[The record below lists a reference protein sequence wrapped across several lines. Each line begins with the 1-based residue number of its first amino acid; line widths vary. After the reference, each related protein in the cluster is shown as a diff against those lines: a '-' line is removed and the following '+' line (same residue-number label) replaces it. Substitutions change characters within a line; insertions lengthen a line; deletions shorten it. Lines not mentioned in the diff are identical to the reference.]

1 MTCSCGATASRSARV
16 ARRAV
21 RGAIAVSEA
30 TAEPL
35 RALGIAVK
43 VTRQGTEWPVAPA
56 QPSTEPV
63 RVGIAAALTEWKG
76 HRVVLDALRAVEH
89 RDIALEIMGA
99 APPKDRVYEAE
110 LRIAAAREP
119 LHGRVHFLGFV
130 ADPLARMRTWTIAVI
145 ASTEPE
151 AGPLV
156 ALEAMSIGVPV
167 VATDHGGV
175 REVLG
180 DAGLLVT
187 PGDPRRAGQCDR
199 PPARRRRS
207 LPRCRAAGP
216 RRIVD
221 EHLTQAEHEQRFV
234 GALEEL
240 WSDS

>member
-1 MTCSCGATASRSARV
+1 
-16 ARRAV
+16 
-21 RGAIAVSEA
+21 
-30 TAEPL
+30 
-35 RALGIAVK
+35 
-43 VTRQGTEWPVAPA
+43 
-56 QPSTEPV
+56 
-63 RVGIAAALTEWKG
+63 
-76 HRVVLDALRAVEH
+76 
-89 RDIALEIMGA
+89 MGA

-110 LRIAAAREP
+110 LRIAAARAP
-119 LHGRVHFLGFV
+119 LQGRVHFLGFV
-130 ADPLARMRTWTIAVI
+130 ADPLARMRTWTVAVV

-187 PGDPRRAGQCDR
+187 PGDPGALANAIDQLLDD
-199 PPARRRRS
+199 AD
-207 LPRCRAAGP
+207 LYARCRAAGP

-234 GALEEL
+234 GALDEL
-240 WSDS
+240 WGTG